1 MYIYV
6 KIWLSSLIFWEFLN
20 IFMLSFLSHLCSI
33 GLSRYCF
40 SLPICANMP
49 AKKQNKKIN
58 WVPSTYQALCQIT
71 LTYQAQA
78 RFCAPLI
85 FIFSITVYHTSF
97 SVPALIYLQ
106 LLRYAILFHPLM
118 LSHIVF
124 PLSSFVDLVKS
135 YLIIKTQ
142 FQYTLF
148 RKSSL
153 KTTG

>member
-1 MYIYV
+1 
-6 KIWLSSLIFWEFLN
+6 
-20 IFMLSFLSHLCSI
+20 MLSFLTHLCSI

-49 AKKQNKKIN
+49 AKNKQTKL
-58 WVPSTYQALCQIT
+58 TEYLLHTRHCAR

-106 LLRYAILFHPLM
+106 LLRYAILFHPFM